1 MHRDRGALSLLGGVA
16 CSHDPGRLRGRKALL
31 LSLEEAARAGKTVL
45 LLGGTGIGKTALL
58 AELGR
63 RITSRDVPCGIAAQ
77 TRTLGDVTT
86 ALANAYQLTPQE
98 GENRRRFRSRLR
110 LAVETRPGVLL
121 LDHVAEIGTATKG
134 FLRTLRGTGLGVL
147 FAADVENMRD
157 HHAIRSLRLTH
168 LEAWIPPLESRV
180 MAALLNELLVD
191 SPLAHPLQDC
201 DRRSLIRGARGNPGR
216 LAVAVELLRAERYW
230 RDRRVLPR
238 AVMVQAME
246 KTVVDR
252 LGSRHDV

>member
-1 MHRDRGALSLLGGVA
+1 M
-16 CSHDPGRLRGRKALL
+16 
-31 LSLEEAARAGKTVL
+31 L

-168 LEAWIPPLESRV
+168 LEVWIPPLDSRV
-180 MAALLNELLVD
+180 MAALLDQLTDE
-191 SPLAHPLQDC
+191 SALAHSLQDD
-201 DRRSLIRGARGNPGR
+201 DRSALLRSAHGNPGR
-216 LAVAVELLRAERYW
+216 LASVVEFLGTERFW
-230 RDRRVLPR
+230 RNDRVLVR
-238 AVMVQAME
+238 SAIMQAME
-246 KTVVDR
+246 QA
-252 LGSRHDV
+252 LGNYRSG